1 MIFYEKSGAFHK
13 LLCQNNVQS
22 IKIINTRSMRS
33 TFIRHLLI
41 QLLSK
46 TENVATIN
54 PKPSENLIHSLP
66 TVQPSRVTHYS
77 LSHQNFKPWK
87 RKTVPRAMISLRS
100 ISSLKRKP
108 IKGYFSLVKG
118 STWTRFTEI
127 NQKATTRLRIFNLT
141 ILDSLLGLLKFAD
154 ARRHCRGDD

>member
-1 MIFYEKSGAFHK
+1 
-13 LLCQNNVQS
+13 
-22 IKIINTRSMRS
+22 MRS

-66 TVQPSRVTHYS
+66 SNQPIIRS
-77 LSHQNFKPWK
+77 LIKTSK
-87 RKTVPRAMISLRS
+87 RKTVSRAMISLRS
-100 ISSLKRKP
+100 ISSEKEANQGIFR
-108 IKGYFSLVKG
+108 LVKRP
-118 STWTRFTEI
+118 TWTEVSP
-127 NQKATTRLRIFNLT
+127 RLIKKPPRVFHQGFSPT

-154 ARRHCRGDD
+154 ARHDTTLSRQWLNRRNKRKRKRKRKQRAKKTSRNEFLVV

>member
-1 MIFYEKSGAFHK
+1 
-13 LLCQNNVQS
+13 
-22 IKIINTRSMRS
+22 MRS

-66 TVQPSRVTHYS
+66 SNHYS
-77 LSHQNFKPWK
+77 LSHQNFK
-87 RKTVPRAMISLRS
+87 TQNSL
-100 ISSLKRKP
+100 SSDDLVTINFLSEKEANQGIFR
-108 IKGYFSLVKG
+108 LVKRP
-118 STWTRFTEI
+118 TWTEVSP
-127 NQKATTRLRIFNLT
+127 RLIKKPPRVLGFSPT

-154 ARRHCRGDD
+154 ARHDTTLSRRWLNRRNKRKRKRKRKQRAKKTSRNEFLVV

>member
-1 MIFYEKSGAFHK
+1 
-13 LLCQNNVQS
+13 
-22 IKIINTRSMRS
+22 MRS

-66 TVQPSRVTHYS
+66 SNPLFALSSKLQNAKQSLERWSRYDQFP
-77 LSHQNFKPWK
+77 LW
-87 RKTVPRAMISLRS
+87 
-100 ISSLKRKP
+100 
-108 IKGYFSLVKG
+108 KG
-118 STWTRFTEI
+118 SQSRDISAGKET
-127 NQKATTRLRIFNLT
+127 NLNPVSPRLIKKPPRVLGFSPT

-154 ARRHCRGDD
+154 ARHDTTLSRRWLNRRNKRKRKRKRKQRAKKTSRNEFLVV